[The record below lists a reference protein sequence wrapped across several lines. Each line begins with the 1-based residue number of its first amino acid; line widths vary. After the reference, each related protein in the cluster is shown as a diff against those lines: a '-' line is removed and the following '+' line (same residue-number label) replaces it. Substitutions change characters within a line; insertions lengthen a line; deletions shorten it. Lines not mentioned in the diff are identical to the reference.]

1 MAEKNPRLKRVLEK
15 VRPKTFFE
23 DLAEYGYLMQ
33 YIEEFMKDKWDNDN
47 GFQIKILNILYE
59 YAKYPTQELNH
70 YYLWHFNHAM
80 EIFSGEIQ
88 IEKTS

>member
-1 MAEKNPRLKRVLEK
+1 MPQENPRLKRILEK

-33 YIEEFMKDKWDNDN
+33 YVDEFMKEKWDNEES
-47 GFQIKILNILYE
+47 FQIKILNILYE
-59 YAKYPTQELNH
+59 YSKYPSQELNL

-80 EIFSGEIQ
+80 EIFSE
-88 IEKTS
+88 EVKEVK